1 MIKYSLNCEGNPQ
14 KYYLNN
20 NTITKLGTT
29 DFSIL
34 TIDSG
39 IIEVKATAGDAF
51 LGGEDFD
58 NLLVDHFSQEFKR
71 KFKLDLKSNPKAL
84 RRLKSS
90 CERAKRILSSSSHT
104 SVELDSLME
113 GNDFYSSIT
122 RAKFEDL
129 CMPLFRK
136 TLGYIEKVLNDTK
149 MSKSEIDEIVLV
161 GGSTRIPKLQSMISD
176 YFGGKELNKSINPDE
191 AVAYGA
197 SVQAAVLSGVQ
208 SEKTDSLLL
217 LDVCPLSLGIETSGG
232 IMTPIV
238 PRNTTIPT
246 KKSQTFSTYVDNQ
259 PGVLIQV
266 FEGERKFTK
275 DCSKLGMFSLD
286 GIPPAPRGVPQID
299 VTFDLDA
306 NGILNITAVEKG
318 TGKDSK
324 ITITND
330 KGRLSKDEIERMV
343 EEAEKFKQDDLQK
356 AERVE
361 SKNNLENFLY
371 STRNSTQD
379 AEKLSDSD
387 KQEINKI
394 LDEGLDWLQ
403 TNDNLSKQE
412 YDGYLTSTQSK
423 LQSFVS
429 KMYSTTQTHDQPP
442 AEPIIEEV
450 D

>member
-34 TIDSG
+34 TIESG
-39 IIEVKATAGDAF
+39 VIEVRATSGDAF

-58 NLLVDHFSQEFKR
+58 NLLVDYFSQEFKR
-71 KFKLDLKSNPKAL
+71 KFKLDLKSNPKSL
-84 RRLKSS
+84 RRLKTA
-90 CERAKRILSSSSHT
+90 CERAKRILSSSSQT
-104 SVELDSLME
+104 SVELDSLMD

-136 TLGYIEKVLNDTK
+136 TLEYIEKVLTDSK
-149 MSKSEIDEIVLV
+149 MSKSDIHEIVLV
-161 GGSTRIPKLQSMISD
+161 GGSTRIPKLQTMISE
-176 YFGGKELNKSINPDE
+176 YFGGKDLNKSINPDE

-197 SVQAAVLSGVQ
+197 AVQAAVLSGVQ
-208 SEKTDSLLL
+208 SEKTESLLL

-232 IMTPIV
+232 IMTPII

-246 KKSQTFSTYVDNQ
+246 KKSQTFSTYSDNQ
-259 PGVLIQV
+259 PGVLVQV

-343 EEAEKFKQDDLQK
+343 EEAEKFKKDDQEK
-356 AERVE
+356 AELIE

-371 STRNSTQD
+371 STRNTTQD
-379 AEKLSDSD
+379 SEKLSTSD
-387 KQEINKI
+387 KEEIAKI
-394 LDEGLDWLQ
+394 VDEGLDWLQ
-403 TNDNLSKQE
+403 NNENSPKDE
-412 YDGYLTSTQSK
+412 YEKYLTSTQSK
-423 LQSFVS
+423 LQNYMS
-429 KMYSTTQTHDQPP
+429 KMYSTQQDQTPSG
-442 AEPIIEEV
+442 PIIEEV

>member
-1 MIKYSLNCEGNPQ
+1 M
-14 KYYLNN
+14 
-20 NTITKLGTT
+20 GTT

-34 TIDSG
+34 TIDDG
-39 IIEVKATAGDAF
+39 IIEVRATAGDAF

-58 NLLVDHFSQEFKR
+58 NLLVDHFCQEFKR
-71 KFKLDLKSNPKAL
+71 KFKLDLKTNHKAL
-84 RRLKSS
+84 RRLKSV
-90 CERAKRILSSSSHT
+90 CERSKRILSTSSQT

-113 GNDFYSSIT
+113 GHDLYSNIT

-136 TLGYIEKVLNDTK
+136 TIEYIEKVLTDAK
-149 MSKSEIDEIVLV
+149 MSKSDIHEIVLV

-197 SVQAAVLSGVQ
+197 AVQAAVLSGVESQ
-208 SEKTDSLLL
+208 KTENLLL

-232 IMTPIV
+232 VMTPII

-246 KKSQTFSTYVDNQ
+246 KKSQTFSTYSDNQ

-266 FEGERKFTK
+266 YEGERKFTK
-275 DCSKLGMFSLD
+275 DCSLLGTFSLE

-306 NGILNITAVEKG
+306 NGILNVTAVEKG

-330 KGRLSKDEIERMV
+330 KGRLSKEEIDRMLA
-343 EEAEKFKQDDLQK
+343 EAEKFKKDDEEK
-356 AERVE
+356 AELIE

-371 STRNSTQD
+371 STRNTTSESDQ
-379 AEKLSDSD
+379 LSESD
-387 KQEINKI
+387 KENINKI
-394 LDEGLDWLQ
+394 VDEGLNWLQ
-403 TNDNLSKQE
+403 DSDNLQKSDYEK
-412 YDGYLTSTQSK
+412 YLSEAQSK
-423 LQSFVS
+423 LNSYLT
-429 KMYSTTQTHDQPP
+429 KMYTTENNQTKYDPNQPP
-442 AEPIIEEV
+442 SEPIIEEV

>member
-1 MIKYSLNCEGNPQ
+1 M
-14 KYYLNN
+14 
-20 NTITKLGTT
+20 GTT

-34 TIDSG
+34 TIDDG
-39 IIEVKATAGDAF
+39 IIEVRATAGDAF

-58 NLLVDHFSQEFKR
+58 NLLVDHFCQEFKR
-71 KFKLDLKSNPKAL
+71 KFKLDLKTNPKAL
-84 RRLKSS
+84 RRLKSV
-90 CERAKRILSSSSHT
+90 CERSKRILSTSSQT

-113 GNDFYSSIT
+113 GHDLYSSIT

-136 TLGYIEKVLNDTK
+136 TIEYIEKVLTDAK
-149 MSKSEIDEIVLV
+149 MSKSDIHEIVLV

-176 YFGGKELNKSINPDE
+176 YFCGKELNKSINPDE

-197 SVQAAVLSGVQ
+197 TVQAAVLSGVQ
-208 SEKTDSLLL
+208 SEKTESLLL

-232 IMTPIV
+232 VMTPII

-246 KKSQTFSTYVDNQ
+246 KKSQTFSTYSDNQ

-266 FEGERKFTK
+266 YEGERKFTK
-275 DCSKLGMFSLD
+275 DCSLLGTFSLE

-306 NGILNITAVEKG
+306 NGILNVTAVEKG
-318 TGKDSK
+318 TGKDNK

-330 KGRLSKDEIERMV
+330 KGRLSKDEIDRMLA
-343 EEAEKFKQDDLQK
+343 EAEKFKKDDEEK
-356 AERVE
+356 AELIE

-371 STRNSTQD
+371 STRNTTS
-379 AEKLSDSD
+379 ESD
-387 KQEINKI
+387 KLTESDKENINKI
-394 LDEGLDWLQ
+394 VEEGLNWLQ
-403 TNDNLSKQE
+403 ESENLQKSDYEK
-412 YDGYLTSTQSK
+412 YLSETQSK
-423 LQSFVS
+423 LNSYLT
-429 KMYSTTQTHDQPP
+429 KMYNSSDNKYDPNQPP
-442 AEPIIEEV
+442 SEPIIEEV

>member
-1 MIKYSLNCEGNPQ
+1 M
-14 KYYLNN
+14 
-20 NTITKLGTT
+20 GTT

-34 TIDSG
+34 TIDDG
-39 IIEVKATAGDAF
+39 IIEVRATAGDAF

-58 NLLVDHFSQEFKR
+58 NLLVDHFCHEFKR
-71 KFKLDLKSNPKAL
+71 KFKLDLKTNPKAL
-84 RRLKSS
+84 RRLKSV
-90 CERAKRILSSSSHT
+90 CERSKRILSTSSQT

-113 GNDFYSSIT
+113 GNDLYSSIT

-136 TLGYIEKVLNDTK
+136 TIEYIEKVLTDAK
-149 MSKSEIDEIVLV
+149 MSKSDIHEIVLV

-197 SVQAAVLSGVQ
+197 TVQAAVLSGVQ
-208 SEKTDSLLL
+208 SEKTENLLL

-232 IMTPIV
+232 VMTPII

-246 KKSQTFSTYVDNQ
+246 KKSQTFSTYSDNQ

-266 FEGERKFTK
+266 YEGERKFTK
-275 DCSKLGMFSLD
+275 DCSLLGTFTLE

-306 NGILNITAVEKG
+306 NGILNVTAVEKG

-330 KGRLSKDEIERMV
+330 KGRLTKEEIDRML
-343 EEAEKFKQDDLQK
+343 EEAEKFKKDDEEK
-356 AERVE
+356 AELIE

-371 STRNSTQD
+371 STRNTTSESD
-379 AEKLSDSD
+379 KLSESD
-387 KQEINKI
+387 KENISKI
-394 LDEGLDWLQ
+394 VDEGLNWLQ
-403 TNDNLSKQE
+403 DSDTLQKSDYEKYLSE
-412 YDGYLTSTQSK
+412 TQSK
-423 LQSFVS
+423 LNAYLT
-429 KMYSTTQTHDQPP
+429 KMYSSENNQTKYDPNQPP
-442 AEPIIEEV
+442 SEPIIEEV